1 MKTFLSLV
9 ANDLL
14 KRFGNNMHNVTV
26 VFPGKRASLFLNQE
40 LALASDTPVWAP
52 RYITMSDLFYSL
64 SPYVKADPIDSIASL
79 YQIFSKTIL
88 TEEIQ
93 EEYSLDKF
101 WGWGEII
108 LSDFDDIDKHLAD
121 AEAIFSNVY
130 EQMQLENLDYLTNE
144 QKDTL
149 QHFFKNFSAEGN
161 SLIKERFLNVWSKMY
176 QMYTDLRK
184 EQMQAGTVY
193 EGAIFRSVIER
204 LKKDDTLLTSFLAD
218 RQTIVFAGFN
228 VLNDVEHALMSAIQK
243 QGKALFYWDYDS
255 YYVENPEHE
264 AGEFMRQNLKDF
276 PCALGKENYDNLR
289 HLQDVTFIS
298 CNTDNAAARYA
309 HQWLTSLYEKNLLPI
324 EGATGVVRGTTEC
337 GSGPTKGSGSPFATV
352 GSSGRGSV
360 ILCNE
365 NLLQPVLHSL
375 PKQVGKVNIT
385 MGFPLTDA
393 PIYSFVMALLSLQTD
408 GFDLTQQR
416 FRHPF
421 VQVVQHHVYAPLLEE
436 EQWLRYQA
444 TDNMQLLAYLIEM
457 VEKVGV
463 HFSEIQQ
470 PNVYEQLYIE
480 AIFQTHRILTKFLQL
495 TCRDKN
501 PLVVQH
507 ITLRRLLRTLLC
519 STSIPFHGEPAH
531 GLQVMGVLETRC
543 LDFSHMLMLSVE
555 EGMLPKNTQGNT
567 MIPADIRE
575 AFGLTTPRHRI
586 AVFSYYFYRLIQ
598 RTEHLTCVYNENC
611 VGNNKH
617 EMSRFLRQMLAE
629 TEIPIRTLWLRSE
642 TCIQDAQELSV
653 PKTPEILDYMLK
665 RYDINTSGK
674 NAIPLS
680 PSAINTYMTCPLK
693 FFLTH
698 VSGLR
703 ADVDPQEGLNA
714 PLIGDIFHDTAE
726 LIYKRIMQRTGSNII
741 ERSTLSELLNDME
754 GLIGPLLDIVFDTIY
769 FHPADRWQRT
779 EEAWK
784 MVCRDTRPGNQY
796 TGELI
801 IIRRVLMQY
810 LTNLLRYDLRH
821 TPFRIIATE
830 TDRYFNITGP
840 SPQPSPEGKGSNTNV
855 TSPISSL
862 PPGGVGGGLAVT
874 TGGRIDRLDEQ
885 DGRIRVVDYKTGYHM
900 PSIKSMDDVTN
911 TAGKHEGYFLQAFLY
926 SYAVLQNEK
935 PQLPL
940 VPALFYPGKAYK
952 EDYDPTLTIDKKVIE
967 DFAPLADEFY
977 EGLTLVVKQIFSP
990 DYSFTQTPEV
1000 KDCANCDFKL
1010 LCGR

>member
-1 MKTFLSLV
+1 MKTFLSLI
-9 ANDLL
+9 AKDLL
-14 KRFGNNMHNVTV
+14 QRFGTNMHDVTV

-40 LALASDTPVWAP
+40 LALASETPVWAP

-64 SPYVKADPIDSIASL
+64 SPYVKADPIESITSL

-88 TEEIQ
+88 SEEMQ
-93 EEYSLDKF
+93 EEYTLDKF

-108 LSDFDDIDKHLAD
+108 LSDFDDVDKHLAD
-121 AEAIFSNVY
+121 AKSVFLNVY
-130 EQMQLENLDYLTNE
+130 ELMELESLDYLTDE
-144 QKDTL
+144 QKQTL
-149 QHFFKNFSAEGN
+149 KHFFQNFSTEGN
-161 SLIKERFLNVWSKMY
+161 SQLKERFLNIWS
-176 QMYTDLRK
+176 QMYNMYTQLRE
-184 EQMQAGTVY
+184 EQMQAGAVY
-193 EGAIFRSVIER
+193 EGAIFRNVIEN
-204 LKKDDTLLTSFLAD
+204 LKEDDSPLQSLLEKRKA
-218 RQTIVFAGFN
+218 IVFAGFN
-228 VLNDVEHALMSAIQK
+228 VLNDVEHALMAAIQK
-243 QGKALFYWDYDS
+243 QGKAIFYWDYDS

-264 AGEFMRQNLKDF
+264 AGVFMRQNLKDF
-276 PCALGKENYDNLR
+276 PCALSKEHFDNLR
-289 HLQDVTFIS
+289 LLMDVTFIS

-309 HQWLTSLYEKNLLPI
+309 HQWLAESHDTIANHNS
-324 EGATGVVRGTTEC
+324 VV
-337 GSGPTKGSGSPFATV
+337 
-352 GSSGRGSV
+352 
-360 ILCNE
+360 LCNE

-375 PKQVGKVNIT
+375 PPQVGKVNIT

-408 GFDLTQQR
+408 GFDATQQR

-421 VQVVQHHVYAPLLEE
+421 VQVVQHHVYAPLVPE

-444 TDNMQLLAYLIEM
+444 TDNVQLLTYLIEM
-457 VEKVGV
+457 VQQVGM
-463 HFSEIQQ
+463 HFSGIQE
-470 PNVYEQLYIE
+470 PDVYEQLYIE

-495 TCRDKN
+495 TSRDEN

-507 ITLRRLLRTLLC
+507 VTLRRLLRTLLC
-519 STSIPFHGEPAH
+519 STSIPFHGEPAQ

-555 EGMLPKNTQGNT
+555 EGMLPRNTQSNT
-567 MIPADIRE
+567 MIPANIRE

-611 VGNNKH
+611 VGNSRH

-629 TEIPIRTLWLRSE
+629 TDIPIRTLWLKSE
-642 TCIQDAQELSV
+642 SSIQDVESLSV
-653 PKTPEILDYMLK
+653 PKTPEILQRMLE
-665 RYDINTSGK
+665 RYDRNTSGEK
-674 NAIPLS
+674 AIPLS

-726 LIYKRIMQRTGSNII
+726 LIYKRIIQHTGSHII
-741 ERSTLSELLNDME
+741 QRNTLSEVLNDME
-754 GLIGPLLDIVFDTIY
+754 GLVGPILDIVFDTIY
-769 FHPADRWQRT
+769 FHPADRWNRT
-779 EEAWK
+779 DEAWK

-821 TPFRIIATE
+821 APFRIIATE
-830 TDRYFNITGP
+830 IDKYFNITNP
-840 SPQPSPEGKGSNTNV
+840 SPTPPRGSEQSHVSPRGDLEGVRSVNV
-855 TSPISSL
+855 L
-862 PPGGVGGGLAVT
+862 
-874 TGGRIDRLDEQ
+874 TGGRIDRLDEM
-885 DGRIRVVDYKTGYHM
+885 DGRIRVVDYKTGYHV

-911 TAGKHEGYFLQAFLY
+911 TTGKHEGYFLQAFLY
-926 SYAVLQNEK
+926 SCAVLQNDK
-935 PQLPL
+935 PTSPL

-952 EDYDPTLTIDKKVIE
+952 EDYDPTLTIGKDVIE
-967 DFAPLADEFY
+967 DFAPMADEFY
-977 EGLTLVVKQIFSP
+977 EGLTHIIEQIFSP
-990 DYSFTQTPEV
+990 DYSFTQTPEI

>member
-14 KRFGNNMHNVTV
+14 KRFGTNMRNVTV

-40 LALASDTPVWAP
+40 LALACETPVWTP

-88 TEEIQ
+88 TEEMQ

-108 LSDFDDIDKHLAD
+108 LSDFDDVDKHLAD
-121 AEAIFSNVY
+121 AKAIFSNVY
-130 EQMQLENLDYLTNE
+130 ELMQLESLDYLSKE
-144 QKDTL
+144 QKETL
-149 QHFFKNFSAEGN
+149 EHFFKNFSTEGN
-161 SLIKERFLNVWSKMY
+161 SVIKERFLNVWSKMY

-184 EQMQAGTVY
+184 EQMQTGAVY
-193 EGAIFRSVIER
+193 EGTIFRNVIEN
-204 LKKDDTLLTSFLAD
+204 LKKDDSLLASLLEKKQA
-218 RQTIVFAGFN
+218 IVFAGFN

-243 QGKALFYWDYDS
+243 QGKALFYWDYDR
-255 YYVENPEHE
+255 YYVDNLNHE

-276 PCALGKENYDNLR
+276 PCALGKEEYNNLR
-289 HLQDVTFIS
+289 QLQDVTFIS

-309 HQWLTSLYEKNLLPI
+309 HQWLAGSHDPI
-324 EGATGVVRGTTEC
+324 ANHNSVV
-337 GSGPTKGSGSPFATV
+337 
-352 GSSGRGSV
+352 
-360 ILCNE
+360 LCNE

-375 PKQVGKVNIT
+375 PQQVGKVNIT

-393 PIYSFVMALLSLQTD
+393 PVYSFVMALLSLQTD
-408 GFDLTQQR
+408 GFDATQQR

-421 VQVVQHHVYAPLLEE
+421 VQAVQHHVYAPFVPE

-444 TDNMQLLAYLIEM
+444 TDNVQLLTYLIEM
-457 VEKVGV
+457 VQQVGM
-463 HFSEIQQ
+463 HFSGIQE
-470 PNVYEQLYIE
+470 PDVYEQLYIE
-480 AIFQTHRILTKFLQL
+480 AIFQTHRILNKFLQL
-495 TCRDKN
+495 VSREEN
-501 PLVVQH
+501 PLIVQH

-555 EGMLPKNTQGNT
+555 EGMLPRSTQSNT
-567 MIPADIRE
+567 MIPANIRE

-629 TEIPIRTLWLRSE
+629 TDIPIRTLWLRSE
-642 TCIQDAQELSV
+642 TSLQDAQELSV

-674 NAIPLS
+674 KAIPLS

-703 ADVDPQEGLNA
+703 ADVDPQDGLNA

-726 LIYKRIMQRTGSNII
+726 LIYKRIIQRTGSNII
-741 ERSTLSELLNDME
+741 QRNTLSELLSNME

-769 FHPADRWQRT
+769 FHPADRWSRT
-779 EEAWK
+779 DEAWK

-821 TPFRIIATE
+821 APFRIIATE
-830 TDRYFNITGP
+830 TDRMFKIITP
-840 SPQPSPEGKGSNTNV
+840 PKGETK
-855 TSPISSL
+855 
-862 PPGGVGGGLAVT
+862 GAVIT

-885 DGRIRVVDYKTGYHM
+885 DGRIRVVDYKTGYHV

-911 TAGKHEGYFLQAFLY
+911 TSGKHEGYYLQAFLY
-926 SYAVLQNEK
+926 SYAVLQNDK
-935 PQLPL
+935 PNQPL
-940 VPALFYPGKAYK
+940 VPALFYPGKAFK
-952 EDYDPTLTIDKKVIE
+952 EDYDPTLTINKEVIE

-977 EGLTLVVKQIFSP
+977 EGLTQVVKQIFSP
-990 DYSFTQTPEV
+990 DYSFTQTPEL

>member
-144 QKDTL
+144 QKETL

-204 LKKDDTLLTSFLAD
+204 LKKDDTLLPSFLAD
-218 RQTIVFAGFN
+218 GQAIVFAGFN

-298 CNTDNAAARYA
+298 CNTDNAVARYA
-309 HQWLTSLYEKNLLPI
+309 HQWLTLLKDKNLLPI
-324 EGATGVVRGTTEC
+324 
-337 GSGPTKGSGSPFATV
+337 KGEAR
-352 GSSGRGSV
+352 RGSV

-375 PKQVGKVNIT
+375 PQQVEKVNIT

-463 HFSEIQQ
+463 HFSEIQE

-611 VGNNKH
+611 VGNSKH

-629 TEIPIRTLWLRSE
+629 TEIPIRTLWLRSD
-642 TCIQDAQELSV
+642 TSIQDAQTLSV
-653 PKTPEILDYMLK
+653 PKTPKILQRMLE

-680 PSAINTYMTCPLK
+680 PSVINTYMTCPLK
-693 FFLTH
+693 FFLAH

-703 ADVDPQEGLNA
+703 ADVDPQDGLNA

-726 LIYKRIMQRTGSNII
+726 LIYKRIIQRTGSHII
-741 ERSTLSELLNDME
+741 QRNTLSELLSDME
-754 GLIGPLLDIVFDTIY
+754 GLVGPILDIVFDTVY
-769 FHPADRWQRT
+769 FHPADHWQRT

-784 MVCRDTRPGNQY
+784 MVCRDSRPGNQY

-830 TDRYFNITGP
+830 TDRMFNVQLTMNN
-840 SPQPSPEGKGSNTNV
+840 STNSELS
-855 TSPISSL
+855 TLNSKLNI
-862 PPGGVGGGLAVT
+862 T

-885 DGRIRVVDYKTGYHM
+885 DGRIRVVDYKTGYHV

-926 SYAVLQNEK
+926 SYAVLQNDK

-952 EDYDPTLTIDKKVIE
+952 EDYDPTLTIDKNVIE

-977 EGLTLVVKQIFSP
+977 KGLTQVVKQIFSP

>member
-309 HQWLTSLYEKNLLPI
+309 HQWLTLLKDKNLLPI
-324 EGATGVVRGTTEC
+324 
-337 GSGPTKGSGSPFATV
+337 KGEAR
-352 GSSGRGSV
+352 RGSV

-375 PKQVGKVNIT
+375 PQQVEKVNIT

-463 HFSEIQQ
+463 HFSEIQE

-598 RTEHLTCVYNENC
+598 RTKHLTCVYNENC

-629 TEIPIRTLWLRSE
+629 TEIPIRTLWLRSD
-642 TCIQDAQELSV
+642 TSIQDAQTLSV
-653 PKTPEILDYMLK
+653 PKTPKILQRMLE

-680 PSAINTYMTCPLK
+680 PSVINTYMTCPLK
-693 FFLTH
+693 FFLAH

-703 ADVDPQEGLNA
+703 ADVDPQDGLNA

-726 LIYKRIMQRTGSNII
+726 LIYKRIIQRTGSHII
-741 ERSTLSELLNDME
+741 QRNTLSELLSDME
-754 GLIGPLLDIVFDTIY
+754 GLVGPILDIVFDTVY
-769 FHPADRWQRT
+769 FHPADHWQRT

-830 TDRYFNITGP
+830 TDRMFNVQLTMNN
-840 SPQPSPEGKGSNTNV
+840 STNSELS
-855 TSPISSL
+855 TLNSQLNI
-862 PPGGVGGGLAVT
+862 T

-926 SYAVLQNEK
+926 SYAVLQNDK

-952 EDYDPTLTIDKKVIE
+952 EDYDPTLTIDKNVIE

-977 EGLTLVVKQIFSP
+977 EGLTQVVKQIFSP

>member
-1 MKTFLSLV
+1 MKTFLSLI
-9 ANDLL
+9 AKDLL
-14 KRFGNNMHNVTV
+14 QRFGTNMHDVTV

-40 LALASDTPVWAP
+40 LALASETPVWAP

-64 SPYVKADPIDSIASL
+64 SPYVKADPIESITSL

-88 TEEIQ
+88 SEEMQ
-93 EEYSLDKF
+93 EEYTLDKF

-108 LSDFDDIDKHLAD
+108 LSDFDDLDKHLAD
-121 AEAIFSNVY
+121 AKSVFLNVY
-130 EQMQLENLDYLTNE
+130 ELMELESLDYLTDE
-144 QKDTL
+144 QKQIL
-149 QHFFKNFSAEGN
+149 QHFFQNFSTEGN
-161 SLIKERFLNVWSKMY
+161 SQLKERFLNIWS
-176 QMYTDLRK
+176 QMYNMYTQLRE
-184 EQMQAGTVY
+184 EQMQAGAVY
-193 EGAIFRSVIER
+193 EGAIFRNVIEN
-204 LKKDDTLLTSFLAD
+204 LKEDDSPLQSLLEKRKA
-218 RQTIVFAGFN
+218 IVFAGFN
-228 VLNDVEHALMSAIQK
+228 VLNDVEQALMSAIQK
-243 QGKALFYWDYDS
+243 QGKAIFYWDYDS

-264 AGEFMRQNLKDF
+264 AGVFMRQNLKDF
-276 PCALGKENYDNLR
+276 PCALGKEHFDNLR
-289 HLQDVTFIS
+289 HLQNVTFIS

-309 HQWLTSLYEKNLLPI
+309 NQWLTSIKNNPPLPTEGATEKGSIKNLLPI
-324 EGATGVVRGTTEC
+324 EGEA
-337 GSGPTKGSGSPFATV
+337 
-352 GSSGRGSV
+352 GRGSASV

-375 PKQVGKVNIT
+375 PQQVGKVNIT

-393 PIYSFVMALLSLQTD
+393 PVYSFVMALLSLQTD
-408 GFDLTQQR
+408 GFDATQQR

-421 VQVVQHHVYAPLLEE
+421 VQVVQHHVYAPLVPE

-444 TDNMQLLAYLIEM
+444 TDNVQLLTYLIEM
-457 VEKVGV
+457 VQQVGM
-463 HFSEIQQ
+463 HFSGIQE
-470 PNVYEQLYIE
+470 PDVYEQLYIE

-495 TCRDKN
+495 TSRDEN

-507 ITLRRLLRTLLC
+507 VTLRRLMRTLLC
-519 STSIPFHGEPAH
+519 STSIPFHGEPAQ

-555 EGMLPKNTQGNT
+555 EGMLPRNTQSNT
-567 MIPADIRE
+567 MIPANIRE

-611 VGNNKH
+611 VGNSRH

-629 TEIPIRTLWLRSE
+629 TDIPIRTLWLKSE
-642 TCIQDAQELSV
+642 SSIQDVESLSV
-653 PKTPEILDYMLK
+653 PKTPEILQRMLE
-665 RYDINTSGK
+665 RYDRNTSGEK
-674 NAIPLS
+674 AIPLS

-693 FFLTH
+693 FFLTN

-726 LIYKRIMQRTGSNII
+726 LIYKRIIQHTGSHII
-741 ERSTLSELLNDME
+741 QRNTLSEVLNDME
-754 GLIGPLLDIVFDTIY
+754 GLVGPILDIVFDTIY
-769 FHPADRWQRT
+769 FHPADRWNRT
-779 EEAWK
+779 DEAWK

-830 TDRYFNITGP
+830 TDHYITCQISTLNSQLNI
-840 SPQPSPEGKGSNTNV
+840 K
-855 TSPISSL
+855 
-862 PPGGVGGGLAVT
+862 
-874 TGGRIDRLDEQ
+874 TGGRIDRLDEM
-885 DGRIRVVDYKTGYHM
+885 DGRIRVVDYKTGYHV

-926 SYAVLQNEK
+926 SYAVLQNDK
-935 PQLPL
+935 PTSPL

-952 EDYDPTLTIDKKVIE
+952 EDYDPTLTIGKDVIE
-967 DFAPLADEFY
+967 DFAPMADEFY
-977 EGLTLVVKQIFSP
+977 EGLTHIIEQIFSP
-990 DYSFTQTPEV
+990 DYNFTQTPEL

>member
-309 HQWLTSLYEKNLLPI
+309 HQWLTLLKDKNLLPI
-324 EGATGVVRGTTEC
+324 
-337 GSGPTKGSGSPFATV
+337 KGEAR
-352 GSSGRGSV
+352 RGSV

-375 PKQVGKVNIT
+375 PQQVEKVNIT

-463 HFSEIQQ
+463 HFSEIQE

-611 VGNNKH
+611 VGNSKH

-629 TEIPIRTLWLRSE
+629 TEIPIRTLWLRSD
-642 TCIQDAQELSV
+642 TSIQDAQTLSV
-653 PKTPEILDYMLK
+653 PKTPKILQRMLEH
-665 RYDINTSGK
+665 YDINTSGK

-680 PSAINTYMTCPLK
+680 PSVINTYMTCPLK
-693 FFLTH
+693 FFLAH

-703 ADVDPQEGLNA
+703 ADVDPQDGLNA

-726 LIYKRIMQRTGSNII
+726 LIYKRIIQRTGSHII
-741 ERSTLSELLNDME
+741 QRNTLSELLSDME
-754 GLIGPLLDIVFDTIY
+754 GLVGPILDIVFDTVY
-769 FHPADRWQRT
+769 FHPADHWQRT

-830 TDRYFNITGP
+830 TDRMFNVQLTMNN
-840 SPQPSPEGKGSNTNV
+840 STNSELS
-855 TSPISSL
+855 TLNSQLNI
-862 PPGGVGGGLAVT
+862 T

-885 DGRIRVVDYKTGYHM
+885 DSRIRVVDYKTGYHV

-926 SYAVLQNEK
+926 SYAVLQNDK

-952 EDYDPTLTIDKKVIE
+952 EDYDPTLTIDKNVIE

-977 EGLTLVVKQIFSP
+977 KGLTQVVKQIFSP